1 MFWIGIQYTHDV
13 RMKHINLDL
22 TLPSILPD
30 IGEYPYK
37 KVIK

>member
-1 MFWIGIQYTHDV
+1 MFWIRIQYTYDV

-30 IGEYPYK
+30 IGEYPLK

>member
-1 MFWIGIQYTHDV
+1 MFWIRIQYTYDV

-22 TLPSILPD
+22 ILPSILPD
-30 IGEYPYK
+30 IGKFPLK